1 MVLTVALSAAY
12 PLTEPGCVVDIGHP
26 RNNRDLSS
34 DGQVQRVR
42 VGLLTSTLQWIPN
55 HSINNVAYRIRRQ
68 LTVKTLFFFTGVSFV
83 Q

>member
-1 MVLTVALSAAY
+1 MHRKLKLEPFTIFKVLETIDIVLLNLVLSAAY

-42 VGLLTSTLQWIPN
+42 GGLLTSTL
-55 HSINNVAYRIRRQ
+55 
-68 LTVKTLFFFTGVSFV
+68 
-83 Q
+83 